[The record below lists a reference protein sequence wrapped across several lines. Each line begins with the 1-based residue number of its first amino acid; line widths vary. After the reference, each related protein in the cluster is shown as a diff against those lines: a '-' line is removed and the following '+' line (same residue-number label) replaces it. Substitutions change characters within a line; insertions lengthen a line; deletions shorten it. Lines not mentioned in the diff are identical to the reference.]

1 MTDHERARGRDDT
14 VIVASPDE
22 LLQPATR
29 RGFLRMLGVGGSI
42 VLLPGVFGACSDDD
56 EPTGND
62 GGNNGNGNTLD
73 RITFDLRN
81 DVGIFRLVHLNEML
95 EAAFYTAVVAGQ
107 QFATF
112 TAEEQ
117 ELFRDLRD
125 VEIIHREFIARA
137 LGTAALPDVTT
148 RLNTTTLNGILSSKA
163 NIIATARMLEN
174 QGVAALNGAGKYLKD
189 ARNLLIAG
197 KAVSVEARHA
207 AALRDLAP
215 PAGVTANT
223 AFAGDDIT
231 DTNGRDVKLEATTV
245 LARVRA
251 LNVIAEPLNSN
262 ITISNAPDAAQ
273 GVAST
278 DFFPANP

>member
-1 MTDHERARGRDDT
+1 MTDHERARGRQDA
-14 VIVASPDE
+14 VLVSSADE
-22 LLQPATR
+22 LFQPGTR
-29 RGFLRMLGVGGSI
+29 RSFLRMLGVGGSV
-42 VLLPGVFGACSDDD
+42 VLLPSFFGACSDDD
-56 EPTGND
+56 EPTGNN
-62 GGNNGNGNTLD
+62 GNNGNGNTLD

-81 DVGIFRLVHLNEML
+81 DVGIFRLVHLNEIV
-95 EAAFYTAVVAGQ
+95 EAAFYTAVVAGT
-107 QFATF
+107 QFASF

-125 VEIIHREFIARA
+125 VEIIHREFIGAA
-137 LGTAALPDVTT
+137 LGTAALPDVST
-148 RLNTTTLNGILSSKA
+148 RLNTTTLNSILSSKTS
-163 NIIATARMLEN
+163 IIATARMLEN

-215 PAGVTANT
+215 PAGVNANT

-231 DTNGRDVKLEATTV
+231 DPQGRDVKLEATTV

-251 LNVIAEPLNSN
+251 ANVIAEPLNSN
-262 ITISNAPDAAQ
+262 ITISNGPDAAQ

-278 DFFPANP
+278 DFFPATP